1 MTELHELLD
10 EAGGPLQLD
19 ATGDITGDLARG
31 RRALRRRRTRWA
43 AGVATGGLVAAA
55 AVTYAALPEHSA
67 LVVRPATDP
76 STAPTATPTPTPAPT
91 RAFYDVPTP
100 PDGWHVVGQR
110 AQYVMLTRDGSGVT
124 SIDSGFIGQ
133 IVIGLTDGK
142 EHFESQ
148 PSVQHGGR
156 TFFVNAGQHDTGP
169 VDTAT
174 ISVRNSD
181 GNWLQAEFP
190 LDRLSVDQ
198 MIAYLDGV
206 VVGPGARAALG

>member
-1 MTELHELLD
+1 MTELHALLD
-10 EAGGPLQLD
+10 QAAGGPPELD
-19 ATGDITGDLARG
+19 VTGDVVRG

-43 AGVATGGLVAAA
+43 TGVASGGLVAVG
-55 AVTYAALPEHSA
+55 AVTYAALPGHSA
-67 LVVRPATDP
+67 SVVPPATDP
-76 STAPTATPTPTPAPT
+76 STAPTTTPTPAPT
-91 RAFYDVPTP
+91 RTFYDVPPP

-133 IVIGLTDGK
+133 IVIGLTDGR
-142 EHFESQ
+142 EHLESQ

-156 TFFVNAGQHDTGP
+156 TFFVNADQHDTGP

-206 VVGPGARAALG
+206 VVGPGARPALG